1 MTFYCALAW
10 CKTWKKPK
18 SDLEIKACIVLGHTL
33 VKFAHLAQDV
43 LGNFTSAISLYLLS
57 CIILLSL
64 KKILRANPQTKTWIL
79 LGNNPGTFGPQLI
92 IWAKREF
99 LEKFHLMNFIKL
111 LSPAMQQ
118 RLEKESVQDI
128 LDISMQNVML
138 ISSKSWPLTSHRTFQ
153 QTSLKS

>member
-1 MTFYCALAW
+1 MHSSGSHFSQICPFGSGRFRKLHF
-10 CKTWKKPK
+10 
-18 SDLEIKACIVLGHTL
+18 SNFFVLIVLH
-33 VKFAHLAQDV
+33 H
-43 LGNFTSAISLYLLS
+43 
-57 CIILLSL
+57 LLSL
-64 KKILRANPQTKTWIL
+64 KKILRANPQTKTWVL

-99 LEKFHLMNFIKL
+99 LEKYHLMNFIKL

-118 RLEKESVQDI
+118 RLGKESVQDI

-138 ISSKSWPLTSHRTFQ
+138 ISSKSWPLTSHRTFR